1 MKKKK
6 KKKKKKRL
14 LLAESYQDLTKN
26 KKENIDSDLTK
37 QNKMKNILW
46 FPEIEIEIMSMPLGT

>member
-1 MKKKK
+1 M

-14 LLAESYQDLTKN
+14 LLAESYQHLTKN